1 MSKIPGK
8 VLIIDDDQYITISLK
23 MFLEEHFKT
32 VITEKNPEKI
42 PFLLNQSDYDV
53 IILDMNFQQ
62 GETSGKEG
70 LKWLRVIKNSAN
82 PANVILITAYG
93 DVNIAVQAIKEGAL
107 DFVIKPWQNEK
118 LLTTVQAAYKLS
130 QEKKRVRHLKSQQQI
145 ITSSIDNQFSNIIG
159 QSAVM
164 QMVFKTMQK
173 IAKTPASVL
182 ILGENGTGKEMVARA
197 IHRQSDRNKE
207 VFISVDLGAIAENL
221 FESELFGHKKGAFTD
236 AKEDRIGRFE
246 AADGGT
252 IFLDEIGNLSLNL
265 QAKLLSVLQSS
276 TITRVGSNEP
286 ITVNVRVICA
296 TNGNI
301 YKMVKE
307 NGFREDLLYRI
318 NTVEITLPPLRE
330 RIEDIPLLSTHFLD
344 SYCQKYL
351 KPNLKIPEY
360 VIKKLQKHN
369 WPGNIRELQHA
380 LERAVIMCEGDTLQA
395 ADFSLFDKEGE
406 DEMEIENYNLEKLEA
421 WAIKNAIKKHHGN
434 ISHAANELGLS
445 RGALYRRMEKYDL

>member
-23 MFLEEHFKT
+23 MLLEEHFKM

-42 PFLLNQSDYDV
+42 PFLLNKSDYDV

-82 PANVILITAYG
+82 PANVIIITACG

-107 DFVIKPWQNEK
+107 DFVTKPWQNEK
-118 LLTTVQAAYKLS
+118 LLTTVQAAYKLT
-130 QEKKRVRHLKSQQQI
+130 QEKKRVKHLKSQQKI
-145 ITSSIDNQFSNIIG
+145 ITSSIDHQFSNIIG
-159 QSAVM
+159 QSGVM
-164 QMVFKTMQK
+164 QAVFKTMQK
-173 IAKTPASVL
+173 ISKTNASVL

-197 IHRQSDRNKE
+197 IHRQSDRSQE
-207 VFISVDLGAIAENL
+207 VFIGVDLGAIAENL

-246 AADGGT
+246 AANGGT

-265 QAKLLSVLQSS
+265 QAKLLSVLQSRM
-276 TITRVGSNEP
+276 ITRVGSNEP
-286 ITVNVRVICA
+286 VMVDVRVICA

-301 YKMVKE
+301 YKMIKE
-307 NGFREDLLYRI
+307 HTFREDLLYRI
-318 NTVEITLPPLRE
+318 NTVEITLPPLRD
-330 RIEDIPLLSTHFLD
+330 RMEDIPLLSTHFLN
-344 SYCQKYL
+344 SYSQKYQ

-360 VIKKLQKHN
+360 VMKKLQKYN

-380 LERAVIMCEGDTLQA
+380 LERAVIMCEGNALQS
-395 ADFSLFDKEGE
+395 ADFTFFDKEGQE
-406 DEMEIENYNLEKLEA
+406 EMEMENYNLEKLEA
-421 WAIKNAIKKHHGN
+421 WAIKNAIRKHHGN